1 MSNRAERRRNAKEMD
16 KDPIITMKQ
25 SDIKKIKLDATRD
38 ALNLLFAIPVFIIHD
53 EYGKFHKLM
62 VDGKNREE
70 RFLERCLELYDC
82 FEKGYVTMK
91 DLTETMEQETGYKFN
106 L

>member
-1 MSNRAERRRNAKEMD
+1 MNRAERRRQNREVE
-16 KDPIITMKQ
+16 KDPTIVMKQ

-38 ALNLLFAIPVFIIHD
+38 ALNLLFAIPVFIVHD
-53 EYGKFHKLM
+53 EFGKFIKLE
-62 VDGKNREE
+62 VDGKCREE

-82 FEKGYVTMK
+82 FEKGYVTIK
-91 DLTETMEQETGYKFN
+91 ELTDTMEQETGYKFN